1 MVIIINVI
9 TISMVINLIRYT
21 YPAQQQL
28 PVVVHD
34 TVGQHDSDDND
45 DCAQVVVKEPQV
57 VVQERVVIKEAP
69 RPWASHR
76 VIAITIII
84 NMFIVHHSEYQIPVA
99 QVATFP
105 SLDHIVKVVIEE
117 KVVVKERPRVRKLE
131 LSCPPQNCPHI
142 CKRLKFS
149 YICKGL
155 LSLFSHFLD
164 RKWWMGKTVT
174 LKPKGWP
181 GCWTCYGCC
190 CWSNGR
196 RGNSS

>member
-1 MVIIINVI
+1 MVIMVIIINVI

-21 YPAQQQL
+21 YPAQQQQI

-84 NMFIVHHSEYQIPVA
+84 I
-99 QVATFP
+99 
-105 SLDHIVKVVIEE
+105 VVII
-117 KVVVKERPRVRKLE
+117 VIMIINIVLLQFCE
-131 LSCPPQNCPHI
+131 LRWSY
-142 CKRLKFS
+142 CKWEAR
-149 YICKGL
+149 
-155 LSLFSHFLD
+155 
-164 RKWWMGKTVT
+164 
-174 LKPKGWP
+174 
-181 GCWTCYGCC
+181 
-190 CWSNGR
+190 
-196 RGNSS
+196 